1 MKKLLSLLILT
12 GTLFAQANNVFTL
25 NPSVNSSAMGNV
37 GIAHADVKN
46 VFHNPA
52 FAGLNKRH
60 QEISYVDWL
69 LILTDDMGYQ
79 SILYTS
85 SLGWS
90 SEIFY
95 FNYGTQIE
103 ADQVG
108 IIMGDFES
116 SSYRV
121 SGGYGFGIGDWLFGA
136 RLNLYN
142 HNFIDSFDID
152 MNYGFDLGAY
162 KEFGNTSL
170 GIVLKD
176 VGGET
181 EFLDQSLNL
190 PMSVGVGVGQ
200 KFGDF
205 TLASDVK
212 FYEDYNSI
220 GLGGQYDLGIASLK
234 LGYYTESE
242 FDVDYITLG
251 GSIDAGIV
259 DLSLLYYYNTD
270 SFHNETLMLS
280 FGLIYKE

>member
-1 MKKLLSLLILT
+1 MKKLLSLLVLT

-69 LILTDDMGYQ
+69 PNLTDDMGYQ
-79 SILYTS
+79 SISITS
-85 SLGWS
+85 KRGFST
-90 SEIFY
+90 EIFY
-95 FNYGTQIE
+95 FNYGTQIQS
-103 ADQVG
+103 DQYGVVL
-108 IIMGDFES
+108 GDFES
-116 SSYRV
+116 ASFRI
-121 SGGYGFGIGDWLFGA
+121 SGGWGFGYRDWLVGA

-142 HNFIDSFDID
+142 HSFIDDFDID

-181 EFLDQSLNL
+181 KFLDQSLNL
-190 PMSVGVGVGQ
+190 PMSVGIGVRSEERRVG
-200 KFGDF
+200 
-205 TLASDVK
+205 
-212 FYEDYNSI
+212 
-220 GLGGQYDLGIASLK
+220 
-234 LGYYTESE
+234 
-242 FDVDYITLG
+242 
-251 GSIDAGIV
+251 
-259 DLSLLYYYNTD
+259 
-270 SFHNETLMLS
+270 
-280 FGLIYKE
+280 KECRSRWSTAH

>member
-1 MKKLLSLLILT
+1 MKKLLSLLVLT
-12 GTLFAQANNVFTL
+12 GALFAQANNVFTL

-37 GIAHADVKN
+37 GIAHADVEN

-69 LILTDDMGYQ
+69 PNLTDDMGYQ

-95 FNYGTQIE
+95 FNYGTQVE
-103 ADQVG
+103 ADQGG
-108 IIMGDFES
+108 IIIGDFES

-142 HNFIDSFDID
+142 HNFIDSFDVD

-181 EFLDQSLNL
+181 EFLDQTLNL
-190 PMSVGVGVGQ
+190 PMSVGIGVGQ

-205 TLASDVK
+205 SLASDVK

-259 DLSLLYYYNTD
+259 DLSLAYYYNTD
-270 SFHNETLMLS
+270 SFHNETLMIS
-280 FGLIYKE
+280 FGFDL

>member
-1 MKKLLSLLILT
+1 MKKLLSLLVLT

-69 LILTDDMGYQ
+69 PNLTDDMGYQ

-85 SLGWS
+85 DLGWS

-103 ADQVG
+103 ADQGG
-108 IIMGDFES
+108 IIIGDFES

-142 HNFIDSFDID
+142 HNFIDSFDVD

-181 EFLDQSLNL
+181 KFLDQSLNL
-190 PMSVGVGVGQ
+190 PMSVGIGVGQ

-220 GLGGQYDLGIASLK
+220 GLGGVYDLGIASLK

-242 FDVDYITLG
+242 FEVDYITLG

-259 DLSLLYYYNTD
+259 DLSLAYYYNTD
-270 SFHNETLMLS
+270 SFHNETLMIS
-280 FGLIYKE
+280 FGFDL

>member
-12 GTLFAQANNVFTL
+12 GTLFAQANDIFTL
-25 NPSVNSSAMGNV
+25 NPSVSSAGMGNV
-37 GIAHADVKN
+37 GIAQADVKN
-46 VFHNPA
+46 IFHNPA

-69 LILTDDMGYQ
+69 PNLTDDMGYQ

-95 FNYGTQIE
+95 FNYGTQQQS
-103 ADQVG
+103 DKFG
-108 IIMGDFES
+108 IVLGDFES

-121 SGGYGFGIGDWLFGA
+121 SGGYGFGIGDWLLGA

-142 HNFIDSFDID
+142 HNFIDDID
-152 MNYGFDLGAY
+152 IGMNYGFDLGAY

-190 PMSVGVGVGQ
+190 PMSVGIGVGQ

-220 GLGGQYDLGIASLK
+220 GIGGVYDLGIASFK

-251 GSIDAGIV
+251 GGIDTNIV
-259 DLSLLYYYNTD
+259 DISLAYYYNTD
-270 SFHNETLMLS
+270 SFHNETIMLS
-280 FGLIYKE
+280 FGFDL

>member
-1 MKKLLSLLILT
+1 MKKLLSLLVLT
-12 GTLFAQANNVFTL
+12 GALFAQANNVFTL

-69 LILTDDMGYQ
+69 PNLTDDMGYQ

-85 SLGWS
+85 DLGWS

-103 ADQVG
+103 ANSGG
-108 IIMGDFES
+108 IILGDFES

-121 SGGYGFGIGDWLFGA
+121 SGGYGFGIGDWMFGA

-181 EFLDQSLNL
+181 KFLDQSLNL
-190 PMSVGVGVGQ
+190 PMSVGIGVGHS
-200 KFGDF
+200 FGNF
-205 TLASDVK
+205 SLASDVK

-220 GLGGQYDLGIASLK
+220 GLGGQYDLGIASFK

-242 FDVDYITLG
+242 FEVDYITLG

-259 DLSLLYYYNTD
+259 DLSLAYYYNTD
-270 SFHNETLMLS
+270 SFHNETLMIS
-280 FGLIYKE
+280 FGFDL

>member
-12 GTLFAQANNVFTL
+12 GTLFAQANDIFTL
-25 NPSVNSSAMGNV
+25 NPSVSSAGMGNV

-69 LILTDDMGYQ
+69 PNLTDDMGYQ

-95 FNYGTQIE
+95 FNYGTQQQS
-103 ADQVG
+103 DQFG
-108 IIMGDFES
+108 IILGDFES
-116 SSYRV
+116 SSFRI
-121 SGGYGFGIGDWLFGA
+121 SGGYGFGIKDWMFGA
-136 RLNLYN
+136 RLNIYN
-142 HNFIDSFDID
+142 HNFIDDID
-152 MNYGFDLGAY
+152 IGMNYGFDIGAY

-181 EFLDQSLNL
+181 EVLEQSLNL
-190 PMSVGVGVGQ
+190 PMSVGIGVGQ

-220 GLGGQYDLGIASLK
+220 GIGGVYDLGIASFK

-242 FDVDYITLG
+242 FEVDYLTLG

-259 DLSLLYYYNTD
+259 DLSLAYYYNTD
-270 SFHNETLMLS
+270 SFHNETIMLS
-280 FGLIYKE
+280 FGFDL

>member
-1 MKKLLSLLILT
+1 MKKLLSLLVLT

-69 LILTDDMGYQ
+69 PNLTDDMGYQ

-95 FNYGTQIE
+95 FNYGTQVE
-103 ADQVG
+103 ADQGG
-108 IIMGDFES
+108 IIIGDFES

-142 HNFIDSFDID
+142 HNFIDSFDVD

-181 EFLDQSLNL
+181 KFLDQSLNL
-190 PMSVGVGVGQ
+190 PMSVGIGVGQ

-220 GLGGQYDLGIASLK
+220 GLGGVYDLGIASLK

-259 DLSLLYYYNTD
+259 DLSLAYYYNTD
-270 SFHNETLMLS
+270 SFPNETLMIS
-280 FGLIYKE
+280 FGFDL

>member
-12 GTLFAQANNVFTL
+12 GTLFAQANDIFTL
-25 NPSVNSSAMGNV
+25 NPSVNSAGMGNV

-46 VFHNPA
+46 IFHNPA
-52 FAGLNKRH
+52 FAGLNKRY

-69 LILTDDMGYQ
+69 PNLTDDMGYQ

-85 SLGWS
+85 ELGWS

-95 FNYGTQIE
+95 FNYGTQQQS
-103 ADQVG
+103 DQFG
-108 IIMGDFES
+108 IILGDFES
-116 SSYRV
+116 SSFRI
-121 SGGYGFGIGDWLFGA
+121 SGGYGFGIKDWMFGA
-136 RLNLYN
+136 RLNIYN
-142 HNFIDSFDID
+142 HNFIDDID
-152 MNYGFDLGAY
+152 IGMNYGFDIGAY

-181 EFLDQSLNL
+181 EVLDQSLNL
-190 PMSVGVGVGQ
+190 PMSIGVGVGQ

-212 FYEDYNSI
+212 VFEDYNSI
-220 GLGGQYDLGIASLK
+220 GIGGVYDLGIASFK

-242 FDVDYITLG
+242 FEVDYLTLG

-259 DLSLLYYYNTD
+259 DLSLAYYYNTD
-270 SFHNETLMLS
+270 SFHNETLMIS
-280 FGLIYKE
+280 FGFDL

>member
-69 LILTDDMGYQ
+69 PNLTDDMGYQ

-95 FNYGTQIE
+95 FNYGTQVE
-103 ADQVG
+103 ADQGG
-108 IIMGDFES
+108 IIIGDFES

-142 HNFIDSFDID
+142 HNFIDSFDVD

-181 EFLDQSLNL
+181 KFLDQSLNL
-190 PMSVGVGVGQ
+190 PMSVGIGVGQ

-220 GLGGQYDLGIASLK
+220 GLGGVYDLGIASLK

-259 DLSLLYYYNTD
+259 DLSLAYYYNTD
-270 SFHNETLMLS
+270 SFHNETLMIS
-280 FGLIYKE
+280 FGFDL

>member
-12 GTLFAQANNVFTL
+12 GTLFAQANDIFTL
-25 NPSVNSSAMGNV
+25 NPSVSSAGMGNV

-69 LILTDDMGYQ
+69 PNLTDDMGYQ

-95 FNYGTQIE
+95 FNYGTQQQS
-103 ADQVG
+103 DQFG
-108 IIMGDFES
+108 IILGDFES

-142 HNFIDSFDID
+142 HNFIDDID
-152 MNYGFDLGAY
+152 IGMNYGFDLGAY

-181 EFLDQSLNL
+181 EFLNQSLNL
-190 PMSVGVGVGQ
+190 PMSVGIGVGQ

-220 GLGGQYDLGIASLK
+220 GIGGVYDLGIASFK

-242 FDVDYITLG
+242 FEVDYLTLG

-259 DLSLLYYYNTD
+259 DLSLAYYYNTD
-270 SFHNETLMLS
+270 SFHNETLMIS
-280 FGLIYKE
+280 FGFDL

>member
-1 MKKLLSLLILT
+1 MKKLLSLLLLT

-25 NPSVNSSAMGNV
+25 NPSVNSAGMGNV

-52 FAGLNKRH
+52 FAGLRESH
-60 QEISYVDWL
+60 QEVSYVEWL
-69 LILTDDMGYQ
+69 PNLTDDMGYQ
-79 SILYTS
+79 SILVTS
-85 SLGWS
+85 DMGWS

-95 FNYGTQIE
+95 FDYGTQTQ
-103 ADQVG
+103 ADSGG
-108 IIMGDFES
+108 IIIGDFES

-142 HNFIDSFDID
+142 HNFIDSFDVD

-181 EFLDQSLNL
+181 KFLDQSLNL
-190 PMSVGVGVGQ
+190 PMSVGIGVGQ

-220 GLGGQYDLGIASLK
+220 GLGGVYDLGIASLK

-259 DLSLLYYYNTD
+259 DLSLAYYYNTD
-270 SFHNETLMLS
+270 SFHNETLMIS
-280 FGLIYKE
+280 FGFDL

>member
-1 MKKLLSLLILT
+1 MKKLLSLLLLT

-25 NPSVNSSAMGNV
+25 NPSVNSAGMGNV

-52 FAGLNKRH
+52 FAGLRESH
-60 QEISYVDWL
+60 QEVSYVEWL
-69 LILTDDMGYQ
+69 PNLTDDMGYQ
-79 SILYTS
+79 SILVTS
-85 SLGWS
+85 DMGWS

-95 FNYGTQIE
+95 FDYGTQTQ
-103 ADQVG
+103 ADSGG
-108 IIMGDFES
+108 IIIGDFES

-181 EFLDQSLNL
+181 KFLDQSLNL
-190 PMSVGVGVGQ
+190 PMSLGIGVGQ
-200 KFGDF
+200 KLGNF

-212 FYEDYNSI
+212 LYEDYNSI
-220 GLGGQYDLGIASLK
+220 GLGGEYNLGIASLK

-242 FDVDYITLG
+242 FEVDYITLG

-259 DLSLLYYYNTD
+259 DLSLAYYYNTD
-270 SFHNETLMLS
+270 SFHNETLMIS
-280 FGLIYKE
+280 FGFDL

>member
-1 MKKLLSLLILT
+1 MKKLLSLLVLT

-69 LILTDDMGYQ
+69 PNLTDDMGYQ

-85 SLGWS
+85 DLGWS

-95 FNYGTQIE
+95 FNYGTQVE
-103 ADQVG
+103 ADQGG
-108 IIMGDFES
+108 IIIGDFES

-142 HNFIDSFDID
+142 HNFIDSFDVD

-181 EFLDQSLNL
+181 KFLDQSLNL
-190 PMSVGVGVGQ
+190 PMSVGIGVGQ

-220 GLGGQYDLGIASLK
+220 GLGGVYDLGIASLK

-259 DLSLLYYYNTD
+259 DLSLAYYYNTD
-270 SFHNETLMLS
+270 SFHNETLLIS
-280 FGLIYKE
+280 FGFDL

>member
-1 MKKLLSLLILT
+1 MKKLLSLLVLT

-69 LILTDDMGYQ
+69 PNLTDDMGYQ

-85 SLGWS
+85 DMGWS

-95 FNYGTQIE
+95 FNYGTQVE
-103 ADQVG
+103 ADQGG
-108 IIMGDFES
+108 IIIGDFES

-142 HNFIDSFDID
+142 HNFIDSFDVD

-181 EFLDQSLNL
+181 KFLDQSLNL
-190 PMSVGVGVGQ
+190 PMSVGIGVGQ

-220 GLGGQYDLGIASLK
+220 GLGGVYDLGIASLK

-259 DLSLLYYYNTD
+259 DLSLAYYYNTD
-270 SFHNETLMLS
+270 SFHNETLMIS
-280 FGLIYKE
+280 FGFDL

>member
-25 NPSVNSSAMGNV
+25 NPSVNSAGMGNV

-52 FAGLNKRH
+52 FAGLKESH
-60 QEISYVDWL
+60 QEVSYVDWL
-69 LILTDDMGYQ
+69 PNLTDDMGYQ
-79 SILYTS
+79 SILVTS
-85 SLGWS
+85 DIGWS

-95 FNYGTQIE
+95 FNYGTQTE
-103 ADQVG
+103 ADSGG
-108 IIMGDFES
+108 IIIGDFES

-152 MNYGFDLGAY
+152 MNYGFDIGAY
-162 KEFGNTSL
+162 KEFGDTSI

-181 EFLDQSLNL
+181 KFLDQELNL
-190 PMSVGVGVGQ
+190 PMSVGIGVGQ
-200 KFGDF
+200 KLGNF

-212 FYEDYNSI
+212 IYEDYNSI
-220 GLGGQYDLGIASLK
+220 GLGGVYDLGIASLK

-242 FDVDYITLG
+242 FEVDYITLG

-259 DLSLLYYYNTD
+259 DLSLAYYYNTD
-270 SFHNETLMLS
+270 SFHNETLMIS
-280 FGLIYKE
+280 FGFDL

>member
-1 MKKLLSLLILT
+1 MKKLLSLLVLT
-12 GTLFAQANNVFTL
+12 GALFAQANNVFTL

-69 LILTDDMGYQ
+69 PNLTDDMGYQ

-95 FNYGTQIE
+95 FNYGTQQQS
-103 ADQVG
+103 DQFG
-108 IIMGDFES
+108 IILGDFES

-142 HNFIDSFDID
+142 HNFIDDID
-152 MNYGFDLGAY
+152 IGMNYGFDLGAY

-181 EFLDQSLNL
+181 EFLNQSLNL
-190 PMSVGVGVGQ
+190 PMSVGIGVGQ

-220 GLGGQYDLGIASLK
+220 GIGGVYDLGIASFK

-242 FDVDYITLG
+242 FEVDYLTLG

-259 DLSLLYYYNTD
+259 DLSLAYYYNTD
-270 SFHNETLMLS
+270 SFHNETIMLS
-280 FGLIYKE
+280 FGFDL

>member
-12 GTLFAQANNVFTL
+12 GTLFAQANDIFTL
-25 NPSVNSSAMGNV
+25 NPSVSSAGMGNV

-46 VFHNPA
+46 EFHTPA
-52 FAGLNKRH
+52 FAGLNKRQ

-69 LILTDDMGYQ
+69 PNLTDDMGYQ

-95 FNYGTQIE
+95 FNYGTQQQS
-103 ADQVG
+103 DKFG
-108 IIMGDFES
+108 IILGDFES
-116 SSYRV
+116 SSFRI
-121 SGGYGFGIGDWLFGA
+121 SGGYGFGIKDWMFGA
-136 RLNLYN
+136 RLNIYN
-142 HNFIDSFDID
+142 HNFIDDID
-152 MNYGFDLGAY
+152 IGMNYGIDLGAY

-181 EFLDQSLNL
+181 EVLDQSLNL
-190 PMSVGVGVGQ
+190 PMSVGIGVGQ

-212 FYEDYNSI
+212 VVEDYNSI
-220 GLGGQYDLGIASLK
+220 GIGGVYDLGIASFK

-242 FDVDYITLG
+242 FEVDYLTLG

-259 DLSLLYYYNTD
+259 DLSLAYYYNTD
-270 SFHNETLMLS
+270 SFHNETIMLS
-280 FGLIYKE
+280 FGFDL

>member
-12 GTLFAQANNVFTL
+12 GTLFAQANDIFTL
-25 NPSVNSSAMGNV
+25 NPSVSSAGMGNV

-69 LILTDDMGYQ
+69 PNLTDDMGYQ

-95 FNYGTQIE
+95 FNYGTQQQS
-103 ADQVG
+103 DQFG
-108 IIMGDFES
+108 IILGDFES
-116 SSYRV
+116 SSFRI
-121 SGGYGFGIGDWLFGA
+121 SGGYGFGIKDWMFGA
-136 RLNLYN
+136 RLNIYN
-142 HNFIDSFDID
+142 HNFIDDID
-152 MNYGFDLGAY
+152 IGMNYGIDLGAY

-181 EFLDQSLNL
+181 EVLDQSLNL
-190 PMSVGVGVGQ
+190 PMSVGIGVGQ

-205 TLASDVK
+205 TLASDVIM
-212 FYEDYNSI
+212 FEDYNSI
-220 GLGGQYDLGIASLK
+220 GIGGVYDLGIASFK

-242 FDVDYITLG
+242 FEVDYLTLG

-259 DLSLLYYYNTD
+259 DLSLAYYYNTD
-270 SFHNETLMLS
+270 SFHNETLMIS
-280 FGLIYKE
+280 FGFDL

>member
-1 MKKLLSLLILT
+1 MKKLLSLLVLT

-69 LILTDDMGYQ
+69 PNLTDDMGYQ

-85 SLGWS
+85 DMGWS

-95 FNYGTQIE
+95 FNYGTQVE
-103 ADQVG
+103 ADQGG
-108 IIMGDFES
+108 IIIGDFES

-142 HNFIDSFDID
+142 HNFIDSFDVD

-181 EFLDQSLNL
+181 KFLDQSLNL
-190 PMSVGVGVGQ
+190 PMSVGVGVGH
-200 KFGDF
+200 KVGNFS
-205 TLASDVK
+205 LASDVK

-220 GLGGQYDLGIASLK
+220 GLGGVYDLGIASLK

-259 DLSLLYYYNTD
+259 DLSLAYYYNTD
-270 SFHNETLMLS
+270 SFHNETLMIS
-280 FGLIYKE
+280 FGFDL

>member
-12 GTLFAQANNVFTL
+12 GTLFAQANDIFTL
-25 NPSVNSSAMGNV
+25 NPSVSSAGMGNV

-69 LILTDDMGYQ
+69 PNLTDDMGYQ

-95 FNYGTQIE
+95 FNYGTQQQS
-103 ADQVG
+103 DQFG
-108 IIMGDFES
+108 IILGDFES
-116 SSYRV
+116 SSFRI
-121 SGGYGFGIGDWLFGA
+121 SGGYGFGIKDWMFGA
-136 RLNLYN
+136 RLNIYN
-142 HNFIDSFDID
+142 HNFIDDID
-152 MNYGFDLGAY
+152 IGMNYGIDLGAY

-181 EFLDQSLNL
+181 DFLDQSLNL
-190 PMSVGVGVGQ
+190 PMSVGIGVGQ

-205 TLASDVK
+205 TLASDIK
-212 FYEDYNSI
+212 LFEDYNSI
-220 GLGGQYDLGIASLK
+220 GIGGVYDLGIASFK

-242 FDVDYITLG
+242 FEVDYLTLG

-259 DLSLLYYYNTD
+259 DVSLAYYYNTD
-270 SFHNETLMLS
+270 SFHNETLMIS
-280 FGLIYKE
+280 FGFDL